1 MVAVSEI
8 YMFIYAVGVVV
19 LVGIFSFLMDYLYPS
34 KIVLEKVNKPQKE
47 NYDWVSGNDHGGVIL
62 DD

>member
-1 MVAVSEI
+1 
-8 YMFIYAVGVVV
+8 MFIYAVGV
-19 LVGIFSFLMDYLYPS
+19 LSFIGIFALVMDFLCPT
-34 KIVLEKVNKPQKE
+34 KIVIEKVKKPHKE

>member
-8 YMFIYAVGVVV
+8 FMFIYAVGV
-19 LVGIFSFLMDYLYPS
+19 LSFIGIFALLMDFLCPT
-34 KIVLEKVNKPQKE
+34 KIVIEKVKKPIRKK
-47 NYDWVSGNDHGGVIL
+47 YDSDYGGVIL